1 MTSKTPEI
9 LVVGADSLIGS
20 ALMVEFI
27 TAGWPV
33 TGTTRQAKQMDGAL
47 QLDLADDMA
56 HWGSPTPMDVVVI
69 CAGVTGVA
77 ECAEDPAGSHRVNVE
92 GPSALSEN
100 FISKGSFVIY
110 LSTNQ
115 VFDGAAPY
123 PSPSDPTSPIT
134 EYGRQKA
141 EAERRIM
148 ALKDKV
154 AILRMTKVLG
164 KHNKLFE
171 TWLTRLKKSEP
182 ITPFS
187 DVNFSPVPLGFVVS
201 ALKRIVEERA
211 PGLFHLSGEKD
222 VSYEYAARMGGEII
236 GVDEGLIL
244 PATSQSLGVYTE
256 PQPKNTALDITSFVS
271 FYGGAPPP
279 VDWTLRA
286 VFAEAEARC
295 AIKSGTQHHE
305 R

>member
-1 MTSKTPEI
+1 MTSKAPAI
-9 LVVGADSLIGS
+9 LVVGADSLIGG
-20 ALMVEFI
+20 ALMLELE

-33 TGTTRQAKQMDGAL
+33 MGTSRRREQADNVF

-56 HWGSPTPMDVVVI
+56 RWESLEPIDVAII
-69 CAGVTGVA
+69 CAGITGLNKCVD
-77 ECAEDPAGSHRVNVE
+77 DPEGSRMVNVD
-92 GPSALSEN
+92 GVSALAEN

-123 PSPSDPTSPIT
+123 PSPGDPTSPIT

-148 ALKDKV
+148 ALKDKA

-164 KHNKLFE
+164 EHNKLFE
-171 TWLTRLKKSEP
+171 TWLTLLKKGEP

-187 DVNFSPVPLGFVVS
+187 DINFSPVPLGFVVS
-201 ALKRIVEERA
+201 ALKRMVDVQT

-222 VSYEYAARMGGEII
+222 VSYEYAARMGGEIV
-236 GVDEGLIL
+236 GADEGLIL
-244 PATSQSLGVYTE
+244 PATSQSLGAYTE
-256 PQPKNTALDITSFVS
+256 PQPKNTALDIASFVS

-286 VFAEAEARC
+286 AFTG
-295 AIKSGTQHHE
+295 AIALRHKIRSATREQ
-305 R
+305 